1 MKKEP
6 KSEKPSFF
14 KELGEY
20 IRPYRGQFAL
30 SIIVSLLAVFCGLA
44 VYGVVGVLCGEIF
57 EGDEPPV
64 PCPICGAGREEFEE
78 VEGE

>member
-44 VYGVVGVLCGEIF
+44 VYGVVGVLSQERLQIQHQSAVICTEY
-57 EGDEPPV
+57 EG
-64 PCPICGAGREEFEE
+64 A
-78 VEGE
+78 